1 MDEDMKNYFKFMTL
15 VIALCGL
22 TTSCGNED
30 EHFKTIDFDTTGI
43 TLSGPKNL
51 NYYGEIA
58 PKGGDVTFV
67 ATGKQK
73 ENGFLSHIVVGDFSY
88 GVNYTDREQPLP
100 YTLFD
105 NEYCKVEIVSTDP
118 HTTHIVFKSNE
129 SNQTLNYWLQFGAAY
144 TISDIIITQ
153 SWKLNQ

>member
-1 MDEDMKNYFKFMTL
+1 MKNYFKLMTL
-15 VIALCGL
+15 ILAFCGL

-30 EHFKTIDFDTTGI
+30 EHFETIDFNTMGM

-58 PKGGDVTFV
+58 PEGGDVTFV
-67 ATGKQK
+67 AIGKQK
-73 ENGFLSHIVVGDFSY
+73 ENGFFTSIVVGDFSY
-88 GVNYTDREQPLP
+88 GVDKTDREQPLP

-118 HTTHIVFKSNE
+118 HTTRIAFKPNE
-129 SNQTLNYWLQFGAAY
+129 SNQALNYWLQFGAAY
-144 TISDIIITQ
+144 TISDIKITQ
-153 SWKLNQ
+153 SGKLNQ

>member
-1 MDEDMKNYFKFMTL
+1 MKNYFKLMVL
-15 VIALCGL
+15 ILALCGL

-30 EHFKTIDFDTTGI
+30 SYFTAIDFNTTGI

-58 PKGGDVTFV
+58 PEGGDVTFV

-73 ENGFLSHIVVGDFSY
+73 ESGFLSFIVVGDFSY
-88 GVNYTDREQPLP
+88 EVDKTDREQPLP

-105 NEYCKVEIVSTDP
+105 NEYCKVEIVSINP
-118 HTTHIVFKSNE
+118 HTTHVVFKPNE
-129 SNQTLNYWLQFGAAY
+129 SNQTLKYWLQFGGAY

-153 SWKLNQ
+153 SGKLN

>member
-1 MDEDMKNYFKFMTL
+1 MKNYFKLMAL
-15 VIALCGL
+15 ILALCGL

-30 EHFKTIDFDTTGI
+30 EHFETIDFNTTGM
-43 TLSGPKNL
+43 TLTGPKNL

-58 PKGGDVTFV
+58 PAGGEVTFA

-73 ENGFLSHIVVGDFSY
+73 ENGFLSSIVVGDFSY
-88 GVNYTDREQPLP
+88 GVDKTDREQPLP

-118 HTTHIVFKSNE
+118 HTTCIAFKPNE
-129 SNQTLNYWLQFGAAY
+129 SNQTLNYRLQFGGAY
-144 TISDIIITQ
+144 TISDVNITQ
-153 SWKLNQ
+153 SRKLN